1 MPSRSHVFTGVPTK
15 LNISTNGLPLP
26 GQITNCTVSCVL
38 LLMVQLVFIL
48 CKADGSCSPSLL
60 PVKMYDGRADKKLGP
75 EKKKEEGKEAEN

>member
-1 MPSRSHVFTGVPTK
+1 
-15 LNISTNGLPLP
+15 
-26 GQITNCTVSCVL
+26 
-38 LLMVQLVFIL
+38 MVQLVFIL